1 MVEQT
6 SIECKRMIRN
16 DIIVLAVSIIAFAI
30 GFMGEVADRT
40 FSFALLQRG
49 LTMGLVYAGAIG
61 IFLTLFLAIA
71 SGGNY
76 FWAFMGAGIGEMIA
90 LLLVNW
96 VAGLI
101 TSNLTV
107 KNTIIIIAICLFFVL
122 LVVHLLSTRKEYKEA
137 VERESAM
144 QIHQNADEN
153 EWLIKQEVSQQEV
166 SQQEVSQ
173 QAENEWLIK

>member
-1 MVEQT
+1 MELT

-16 DIIVLAVSIIAFAI
+16 DIIVLVVSILAFAV

-40 FSFALLQRG
+40 LSFALFQRG

-71 SGGNY
+71 SGGDY
-76 FWAFMGAGIGEMIA
+76 FFAFMGAGIGAMIA

-101 TSNLTV
+101 TRDLTV
-107 KNTIIIIAICLFFVL
+107 KNSIIVIAICLFFVL
-122 LVVHLLSTRKEYKEA
+122 LVVHLVSTRKEYKEA
-137 VERESAM
+137 IELESAM
-144 QIHQNADEN
+144 QSHQNAEEN
-153 EWLIKQEVSQQEV
+153 EWLLK
-166 SQQEVSQ
+166 
-173 QAENEWLIK
+173 

>member
-1 MVEQT
+1 MELT

-16 DIIVLAVSIIAFAI
+16 DIIVLVVSILAFAV

-40 FSFALLQRG
+40 LSFALFQRG

-71 SGGNY
+71 SGGDY
-76 FWAFMGAGIGEMIA
+76 FFAFMGAGIGAMIA

-101 TSNLTV
+101 TRNLTV
-107 KNTIIIIAICLFFVL
+107 KNSIIVIAICLFFVL
-122 LVVHLLSTRKEYKEA
+122 LVVHLVSTRKEYKEA
-137 VERESAM
+137 IELESAM
-144 QIHQNADEN
+144 QSHQNAEEN
-153 EWLIKQEVSQQEV
+153 EWLLK
-166 SQQEVSQ
+166 
-173 QAENEWLIK
+173 

>member
-1 MVEQT
+1 MELT

-16 DIIVLAVSIIAFAI
+16 DIIVLVVSILAFAV

-40 FSFALLQRG
+40 LSFALFQRG

-71 SGGNY
+71 SGGDY
-76 FWAFMGAGIGEMIA
+76 FFAFMGAGIGAMIA

-101 TSNLTV
+101 TRNLTV
-107 KNTIIIIAICLFFVL
+107 KNSIIVIAICLFFVL
-122 LVVHLLSTRKEYKEA
+122 LVVHLVSTRKEYKEA
-137 VERESAM
+137 IELESAM
-144 QIHQNADEN
+144 QSHQNPEEN
-153 EWLIKQEVSQQEV
+153 EWLLK
-166 SQQEVSQ
+166 
-173 QAENEWLIK
+173 